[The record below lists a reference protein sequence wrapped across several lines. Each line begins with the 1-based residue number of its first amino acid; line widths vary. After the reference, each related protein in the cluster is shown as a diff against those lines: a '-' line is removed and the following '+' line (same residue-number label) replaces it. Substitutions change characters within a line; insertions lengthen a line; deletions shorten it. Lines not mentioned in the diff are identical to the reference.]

1 MLSTQLVW
9 KFCNDR
15 ALKISGTVLF
25 LFESYAMY
33 NPILAAAQTAK
44 QGLGM
49 GVFEQLNIEI
59 LSCIE
64 YQSCAECYNNRAR
77 QKIQH
82 FCIKVERTMEF
93 SVSVGQLP
101 GQLGTS
107 CKLPSS
113 GVRSGN
119 SLRY

>member
-77 QKIQH
+77 QK
-82 FCIKVERTMEF
+82 F
-93 SVSVGQLP
+93 SIFA
-101 GQLGTS
+101 
-107 CKLPSS
+107 
-113 GVRSGN
+113 
-119 SLRY
+119 